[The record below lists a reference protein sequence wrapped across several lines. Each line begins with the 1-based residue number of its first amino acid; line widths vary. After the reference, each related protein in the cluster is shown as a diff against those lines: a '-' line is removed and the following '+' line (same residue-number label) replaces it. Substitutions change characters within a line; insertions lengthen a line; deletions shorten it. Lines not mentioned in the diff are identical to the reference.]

1 MSTCYR
7 ISQYKILTRILYRQ
21 NTDIHTKSNKKT
33 EVSVLNLKTIFGLK
47 KRRKE
52 EYKFKKRRI

>member
-1 MSTCYR
+1 MRSQILILNKLMSTCYR

-33 EVSVLNLKTIFGLK
+33 EVSVLNLKTIFGL
-47 KRRKE
+47 
-52 EYKFKKRRI
+52 Y